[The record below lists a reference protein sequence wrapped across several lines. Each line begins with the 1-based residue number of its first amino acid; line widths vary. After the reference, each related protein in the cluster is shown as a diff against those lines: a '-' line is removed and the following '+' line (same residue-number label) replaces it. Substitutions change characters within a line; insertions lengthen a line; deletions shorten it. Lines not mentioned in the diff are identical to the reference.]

1 MAAVA
6 GAADIGGTNTRVALI
21 GDDGV
26 IIATER
32 FPTPRGSDPR
42 AVVAAVTASLHRLL
56 SAGPPRVLCGIGVS
70 VAGPVDRDAGI
81 ILHPPNMPF
90 DEVPITAPLRDTFAL
105 PVFLA
110 NDCRAA
116 VRGEVFAG
124 GGKGYQHLVYLTF
137 STGIGG
143 GVYSHGEVLTG
154 RGGNAGEIGH
164 ILVDTTSQQT
174 CSCGGTGHWEG
185 YASGRGIPLFYQ
197 TWCRTHGMIPV
208 SPCSTAEEIFTA
220 ASAGEPSASLF
231 MHALA
236 RVNSRGLSTVIVAY
250 DPEIIILDGPVVTN
264 HFALVMQPA
273 IEHLDEYL
281 PRPGIIISPLG
292 GDAPLLGAAAGVFDS
307 AGL

>member
-164 ILVDTTSQQT
+164 ILVDTTYQ
-174 CSCGGTGHWEG
+174 
-185 YASGRGIPLFYQ
+185 Q